1 MSNAAAVPLALA
13 PEPQAGLPSASAGLR
28 YGALGLPLAFVALPL
43 YMLLPAHYA
52 DRYGLPLAALGA
64 VLLGA
69 RLLDALADPLIG
81 RWIDRL
87 FARGAHRAWC
97 AAVASA
103 LLLTVGFQALF
114 FPLVQGQQALLWR
127 CCGGARSA

>member
-43 YMLLPAHYA
+43 YVLLPAHYA

-69 RLLDALADPLIG
+69 R
-81 RWIDRL
+81 RWRQRCCSRSV
-87 FARGAHRAWC
+87 FRRCFFRWYRA
-97 AAVASA
+97 SR
-103 LLLTVGFQALF
+103 
-114 FPLVQGQQALLWR
+114 R